1 MTPGF
6 KAELY
11 KTKDPKFAANIAAV
25 RKIAD
30 KYDPEHI
37 MTNTF
42 LEKVVFTT

>member
-6 KAELY
+6 TSEQY
-11 KTKDPKFAANIAAV
+11 KSKDPNFAANIAAV

>member
-6 KAELY
+6 KAEQY

>member
-6 KAELY
+6 KAEQY
-11 KTKDPKFAANIAAV
+11 QQKDPTFAANIAAV

-37 MTNTF
+37 MTNPF
-42 LEKVVFTT
+42 LKEVVFTT